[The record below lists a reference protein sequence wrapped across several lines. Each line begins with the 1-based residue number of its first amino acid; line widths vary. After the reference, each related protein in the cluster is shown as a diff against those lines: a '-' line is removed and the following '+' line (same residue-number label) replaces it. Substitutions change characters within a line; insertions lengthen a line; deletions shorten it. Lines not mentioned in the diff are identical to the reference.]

1 MAYHKLMSHGPID
14 TQTNAS
20 PVVLRKA
27 VLIGLVAFLL
37 GETTI
42 NFIDRQVL
50 AVLAPTI
57 RAEFNLSNSD
67 YAAILNAFQLTY
79 AVAYSFAGWV
89 LDRVGVGMGL
99 AMAVAWW
106 SGAGMLTGFSTG
118 LRSMQIFRGVL
129 AVGEAGA
136 WPSFA
141 KATATWV
148 PAESR
153 SLVIGICNSG
163 SSFGAMIAPGLVT
176 WILLSYGWRYAFVFT
191 GAIGFV
197 WVAGWLLFL
206 KMNPELRAAEKESAA
221 KHGKIGWASLLGYR
235 QTWAI
240 VACRFFADPLW
251 FFYISWIPEFL
262 KNQRG
267 LDPIGI
273 AKVAWIPFLVADVGN
288 FAAGF
293 AAMRMQKAG
302 WTVNRTRKTMMAIGG
317 CCAPVGITAVF
328 ANNIFW
334 TITPICFAIFT
345 WMFWSVAVHTL
356 AGDYYPAPAVGSAYG
371 IAGTGSTL
379 GAVVSTWLVGRT
391 LDATGG
397 NYIPVFVGIGL
408 LMPVAML
415 IGFTLMRRVE
425 PVQMKV
431 PATT

>member
-1 MAYHKLMSHGPID
+1 MANTTLE
-14 TQTNAS
+14 TQPDAIQSNS
-20 PVVLRKA
+20 IVLKKT

-67 YAAILNAFQLTY
+67 YASIINAFQMTY

-89 LDRVGVGMGL
+89 LDRVGVGVGL
-99 AMAVAWW
+99 TLAVAWW
-106 SGAGMLTGFSTG
+106 SGAGMLTAFSTG
-118 LRSMQIFRGVL
+118 LRSMQIFRSIL

-148 PAESR
+148 PPQSR

-163 SSFGAMIAPGLVT
+163 SSFGAMIAPILVT
-176 WILLSYGWRYAFVFT
+176 WITLRFGWRETFAIT
-191 GAIGFV
+191 GGLGFI
-197 WVAGWLLFL
+197 WVAGWLIFL
-206 KMNPELRAAEKESAA
+206 KKNPELRAAEKESAA
-221 KHGKIGWASLLGYR
+221 KHGRVGWASLLGYR
-235 QTWAI
+235 QTWGI
-240 VACRFFADPLW
+240 FFCRFFADPLW

-262 KNQRG
+262 TRERR
-267 LDPIGI
+267 LDMIGV

-293 AAMRMQKAG
+293 VAMRLQKAG
-302 WTVNRTRKTMMAIGG
+302 WTVNRTRKTMMMFGA
-317 CCAPVGITAVF
+317 CCAPVGISAVF
-328 ANNIFW
+328 ATTVFW
-334 TITPICFAIFT
+334 TILPICFAIFT

-356 AGDYYPAPAVGSAYG
+356 AGDFYPSSAVGSAYG
-371 IAGTGSTL
+371 IAGTGSTM

-391 LDATGG
+391 LDATHS
-397 NYIPVFVGIGL
+397 YIPVFIGIGL

-415 IGFTLMRRVE
+415 IGFTLLKRIE

-431 PATT
+431 AA